1 MNNRANKEILLARLA
16 DWDSFLKKRVR
27 LIACGGTALTLLNI
41 KPSTKDIDFIVPD
54 IGEYEYLVRTLNQL
68 GYECASG
75 SGLRRGDD
83 FVFDLFRG
91 SRVHTTELLESPLEP
106 ENHILIKEFSYIYL
120 GVLNFHDLLISKLF
134 RGTSADIEDCLALMR
149 QKENEVDI
157 QVFEQR
163 FREIASYDTS
173 EERVIKN
180 LEYFLSLIKK
190 RDSNGQ

>member
-68 GYECASG
+68 GYECVSG

-91 SRVHTTELLESPLEP
+91 PRVHTTELLESPLEP

-149 QKENEVDI
+149 QEGNEVDI

-163 FREIASYDTS
+163 FRETASYDTS